1 MTLLVNILSPLT
13 VTSRTTFID
22 CVFEDEIEMA
32 EGESRSV
39 YFLWRNCSFV
49 PLLSDSFCLTGI
61 SLPFHATS
69 VLLLNFFTSKESHNF
84 SFFFSSVSGCR
95 FWSNKAGGC
104 VVYKTNKT
112 FNCIIVSTVDF
123 RAGIQ
128 CHTSPMVSR
137 DSILAPSLNTSNNT
151 CFLQGNSMLF
161 SCRAARPSVIR
172 VCPCRSYRKEQ
183 VALCESCWRH
193 SLWCTVPRL
202 GVANWWPTG
211 FLSVAVFN
219 SPQIPESGIVNGGIR
234 NTAQGIWRRQTTS
247 NKERGIRHF
256 HVVVVQRRP
265 ENVQKKCAT
274 RAALLFYVLNIFSFF
289 DVLVAVAVL
298 GS

>member
-1 MTLLVNILSPLT
+1 MTNFSPKSASGDDRTRIKSLLRRSVKNLSMVPKKLYRNT
-13 VTSRTTFID
+13 LKYANKLITFSFHYNDFACQYFVSIDCDFEDYID
-22 CVFEDEIEMA
+22 CVFEDEIETA

-49 PLLSDSFCLTGI
+49 PLLSDGFYLI
-61 SLPFHATS
+61 DILLPFHATS

-84 SFFFSSVSGCR
+84 TIFFSSVGCR
-95 FWSNKAGGC
+95 FWSNKAGCC
-104 VVYKTNKT
+104 VVFETNIA

-161 SCRAARPSVIR
+161 SCRAARPGVIR

-183 VALCESCWRH
+183 VALCESCWRN
-193 SLWCTVPRL
+193 SL
-202 GVANWWPTG
+202 
-211 FLSVAVFN
+211 
-219 SPQIPESGIVNGGIR
+219 
-234 NTAQGIWRRQTTS
+234 
-247 NKERGIRHF
+247 
-256 HVVVVQRRP
+256 
-265 ENVQKKCAT
+265 
-274 RAALLFYVLNIFSFF
+274 
-289 DVLVAVAVL
+289 
-298 GS
+298 

>member
-1 MTLLVNILSPLT
+1 MVPKKLYRNTLKYANKLI
-13 VTSRTTFID
+13 TFSFHYNDFACQYFVSIDCDFEDYID
-22 CVFEDEIEMA
+22 CVFEDEIETA

-49 PLLSDSFCLTGI
+49 PLLSDGFYLI
-61 SLPFHATS
+61 DILLPFHATS

-84 SFFFSSVSGCR
+84 TIFFSSVGCR
-95 FWSNKAGGC
+95 FWSNKVGCC

-128 CHTSPMVSR
+128 CHTSSIVSR

-161 SCRAARPSVIR
+161 SCRAARPGVIR

-183 VALCESCWRH
+183 VALCESCWRN

-202 GVANWWPTG
+202 GVANW
-211 FLSVAVFN
+211 
-219 SPQIPESGIVNGGIR
+219 
-234 NTAQGIWRRQTTS
+234 
-247 NKERGIRHF
+247 
-256 HVVVVQRRP
+256 
-265 ENVQKKCAT
+265 
-274 RAALLFYVLNIFSFF
+274 
-289 DVLVAVAVL
+289 
-298 GS
+298 